1 MTDLLRVNDQIFSW
15 NSCEF
20 KAMGAPFE
28 GIMSIDFDHSRKRK
42 KVMGMRKSG
51 TPLGR
56 TRGKYEPGAVSFR
69 MLATSFDIL
78 TDILTP
84 IGAGSYGSAEW
95 VGTLS
100 IAEIGD
106 KPLVYLFDRLVI
118 DSDKVSA
125 AEGIDEIA
133 VDVTCDVM
141 GISLN
146 GKALYSRGLR

>member
-1 MTDLLRVNDQIFSW
+1 
-15 NSCEF
+15 
-20 KAMGAPFE
+20 
-28 GIMSIDFDHSRKRK
+28 
-42 KVMGMRKSG
+42 MRKSG

-56 TRGKYEPGAVSFR
+56 TRGKYEPGAVTFR
-69 MLATSFDIL
+69 MLASSYDIL

-84 IGAGSYGSAEW
+84 LGLGSYGSAEW
-95 VGTLS
+95 PAILS

-106 KPLVYLFDRLVI
+106 KPIVYVFDRLVI

-141 GISLN
+141 AISMN
-146 GKALYSRGLR
+146 GKVLYSRGLR